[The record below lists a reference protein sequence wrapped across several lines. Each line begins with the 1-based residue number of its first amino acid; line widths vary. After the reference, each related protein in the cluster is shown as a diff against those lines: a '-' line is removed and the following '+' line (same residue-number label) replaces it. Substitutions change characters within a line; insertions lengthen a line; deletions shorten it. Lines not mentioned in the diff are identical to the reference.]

1 MPKHTTAPKKPALPP
16 EDALFPALGL
26 CRKAGK
32 LVMGFDAVE
41 DAAVKGTAW
50 LVLTAAD
57 ASPKTVQR
65 MARNVGDLVDVLP
78 TPLTMDRLAPL
89 GRRPV
94 AVFAVTD
101 RNLARLCYDRLDA
114 CGTIKNEEE
123 MTEGS

>member
-1 MPKHTTAPKKPALPP
+1 MAKHKSAPQKPALPP
-16 EDALFPALGL
+16 EDGLFQALSL

-41 DAAVKGTAW
+41 EAAVKGTAW

-65 MARNVGDLVDVLP
+65 ITRNVGDLVDVLP

-89 GRRPV
+89 SRRPV

-101 RNLARLCYDRLDA
+101 RNLGRLCYDRLDA
-114 CGTIKNEEE
+114 CGTIKHEEE
-123 MTEGS
+123 MTE

>member
-1 MPKHTTAPKKPALPP
+1 MPKHNADAPKKPALPP
-16 EDALFPALGL
+16 EDALFQALSL

-41 DAAVKGTAW
+41 EAAVKGKAW
-50 LVLTAAD
+50 LVLAAAD

-65 MARNVGDLVDVLP
+65 LTRSVGDLVDVLP

-114 CGTIKNEEE
+114 CGAIKHEEE
-123 MTEGS
+123 MTE

>member
-1 MPKHTTAPKKPALPP
+1 MPKHNTAPKKPALPP
-16 EDALFPALGL
+16 EDALFQALSL

-41 DAAVKGTAW
+41 DAAVKGMAW

-114 CGTIKNEEE
+114 CGTIKHEEE
-123 MTEGS
+123 MTE